1 MSVLLIT
8 HFWANY
14 IYAKFMQISKE
25 VVGRESYIGI
35 KFDQGLNLKKRS
47 IMITTSLTV
56 VSVDYLICVMKI
68 KGGSENF
75 LGKWKIA

>member
-1 MSVLLIT
+1 M
-8 HFWANY
+8 
-14 IYAKFMQISKE
+14 M
-25 VVGRESYIGI
+25 
-35 KFDQGLNLKKRS
+35 
-47 IMITTSLTV
+47 TTSLTV